1 MNRFEPSE
9 FPRRILLV
17 VSGMSPQ
24 IMTETLFALTQMRTP
39 AFIPTEVHIL
49 TTASGAR
56 NARLSLLKGEAH
68 FLRLCE
74 EYDLDPAMFSE
85 KNIHCIQKDGHPLDD
100 IRSVAENECAADCIT
115 QTIRDFTNDENSALH
130 VSMAGG
136 RKTMG
141 YYAGYA
147 LSLYGREQDRLS
159 HVLVTEGFEGHRDFY
174 YPTRESRAIYRD
186 QQVLDAR
193 EAQVTLAEI
202 PFVRLR
208 SDIPNTLL
216 EGRAS
221 FSETIARAQ
230 MAQQRQTLL
239 IDLENLVFKVGDISL
254 NSLGGANL
262 AFMVWLVQRKLDG
275 KPSIESKTFR
285 GEFNT
290 ELGQEFIDVCEAL
303 WQRDTS
309 LERSAQEGSAEVD
322 SEQKYRNLFAGIS
335 KVVESL
341 KYGLDQQ
348 GFWNRRTDL
357 NKALQKVLGNQ
368 LAQSFLLQNSGP
380 RGKSSYGFIF
390 EDDQVDWRPFP

>member
-193 EAQVTLAEI
+193 E
-202 PFVRLR
+202 
-208 SDIPNTLL
+208 
-216 EGRAS
+216 
-221 FSETIARAQ
+221 
-230 MAQQRQTLL
+230 
-239 IDLENLVFKVGDISL
+239 
-254 NSLGGANL
+254 
-262 AFMVWLVQRKLDG
+262 
-275 KPSIESKTFR
+275 
-285 GEFNT
+285 
-290 ELGQEFIDVCEAL
+290 
-303 WQRDTS
+303 
-309 LERSAQEGSAEVD
+309 
-322 SEQKYRNLFAGIS
+322 
-335 KVVESL
+335 
-341 KYGLDQQ
+341 
-348 GFWNRRTDL
+348 
-357 NKALQKVLGNQ
+357 
-368 LAQSFLLQNSGP
+368 
-380 RGKSSYGFIF
+380 
-390 EDDQVDWRPFP
+390 

>member
-1 MNRFEPSE
+1 
-9 FPRRILLV
+9 
-17 VSGMSPQ
+17 
-24 IMTETLFALTQMRTP
+24 
-39 AFIPTEVHIL
+39 
-49 TTASGAR
+49 
-56 NARLSLLKGEAH
+56 
-68 FLRLCE
+68 
-74 EYDLDPAMFSE
+74 
-85 KNIHCIQKDGHPLDD
+85 
-100 IRSVAENECAADCIT
+100 
-115 QTIRDFTNDENSALH
+115 
-130 VSMAGG
+130 
-136 RKTMG
+136 MG

-322 SEQKYRNLFAGIS
+322 SEQ
-335 KVVESL
+335 
-341 KYGLDQQ
+341 
-348 GFWNRRTDL
+348 
-357 NKALQKVLGNQ
+357 
-368 LAQSFLLQNSGP
+368 
-380 RGKSSYGFIF
+380 
-390 EDDQVDWRPFP
+390 